1 MRLSYRFLN
10 RERGRNMGVGIKQKN
25 DAVIRLEGMR
35 LLIENMGKVDA
46 ERFISLVIREPFDY
60 TEWQKDLFQGMSL
73 DELGDRAMEFYNSQK

>member
-1 MRLSYRFLN
+1 
-10 RERGRNMGVGIKQKN
+10 MGVGIKQKN

-60 TEWQKDLFQGMSL
+60 TEWQADLFKGMSL
-73 DELGDRAMEFYNSQK
+73 DELGDKAMEFYNSQK

>member
-1 MRLSYRFLN
+1 M
-10 RERGRNMGVGIKQKN
+10 E
-25 DAVIRLEGMR
+25 LEGMR

>member
-73 DELGDRAMEFYNSQK
+73 DELGDRAMELYNSQK